1 MSPVSFDLAGRV
13 AIVTGAGS
21 GLGREIALALARAG
35 CDVAG
40 AGRRPGPLD
49 ETAEAVRALGRR
61 ALARPTDVTDS
72 AQVDGLVAETIAE
85 LGRVDVLVSNA
96 GSYLGIGA
104 KPLAELTDEEWRA
117 GLDANLTGAV
127 YCARAVLPHMT
138 ERGSGRI
145 ISIASGLGL
154 RARRDDYVYSIAKA
168 GVMQLTRALAVS
180 HGRDGVLATA
190 VAPGLIPLDASEQE
204 RASMGARQV
213 AGRVRRPE
221 EVGPVVAFLA
231 SDAAGY
237 LNGVTLSLDGGAAA
251 GGVVPAGIGAPA
263 ATGVAAARPTEAAP

>member
-35 CDVAG
+35 CDVAS
-40 AGRRPGPLD
+40 AGRRPRPIA
-49 ETAEAVRALGRR
+49 ETADAVRALGRR

-85 LGRVDVLVSNA
+85 LGRVDILVSNA
-96 GSYLGIGA
+96 GSYAEIAA
-104 KPLAELTDEEWRA
+104 KPLAELTDEEWHA
-117 GLDANLTGAV
+117 GVDANLTGAV

-180 HGRDGVLATA
+180 HGRDGVRATA
-190 VAPGLIPLDASEQE
+190 LAPGLFPLEATEQE
-204 RASMGARQV
+204 RAIMGARQV
-213 AGRVRRPE
+213 AGRVGRPE
-221 EVGPVVAFLA
+221 EVGPVVVFLA
-231 SDAAGY
+231 SDAADY

-251 GGVVPAGIGAPA
+251 GGLVPAGLGASAPA
-263 ATGVAAARPTEAAP
+263 AASVEATTGAAP